1 MRHAPIPS
9 PDRSRLNRNSL
20 AAARFFTAA
29 AALLASAASPAA
41 DWPEFRGPGGQGDAS
56 ATSKVP
62 IEWDDRKNV
71 RWKTELPGKGHSSP
85 IVWGDQVWVTTAS
98 PDGKELSAVGLDRA
112 SGAILHNVVMLT
124 PPIVEEIHKKNS
136 HASTTPVI
144 EAGRLFAHFG
154 TYGAAALD
162 TASGKV
168 LWRNTELEI
177 EHQGGPGSSP
187 RLFENLLLVTSD
199 GADRQYVAALDKE
212 TGREV
217 WKRNRS
223 APYRADRVTHRAFA
237 TPLLIEYGGKPQLIS
252 PGADQ
257 LHAYDPRTGAELW
270 HVRYTGFSTVPCP
283 VFDGTKIYF
292 CTGFFNPELWA
303 VTPDGTGDV
312 TSTHVAWKY
321 KTGIPETPSP
331 ILQGGHV
338 YVVSDK
344 GVATTI
350 DAETGKKIA
359 TLRLGGNFSASP
371 IASGGYL
378 YFCSEEGNIRIVQP
392 GTKPRIL
399 KNNDLPG
406 SIFASPAAIGSELYL
421 RTDRA
426 LYRIEEDPSGS

>member
-1 MRHAPIPS
+1 
-9 PDRSRLNRNSL
+9 LNRTPFEFVQF
-20 AAARFFTAA
+20 AATL
-29 AALLASAASPAA
+29 AALLIPGAVSGA
-41 DWPEFRGPGGQGDAS
+41 DWPQFRGPGGQGDAS
-56 ATSKVP
+56 ATSKIPV
-62 IEWDDRKNV
+62 EWDERKNV

-85 IVWGDQVWVTTAS
+85 VIWGDQVWVTTAS
-98 PDGKELSAVGLDRA
+98 PDGKELGAVGLDRR
-112 SGAILHNVVMLT
+112 SGAILHNVTMLI
-124 PPIVEEIHKKNS
+124 PARVEEIHKKNS

-144 EAGRLFAHFG
+144 EAGRLYAHFG
-154 TYGAAALD
+154 TYGAAAVD

-168 LWRNTELEI
+168 LWRNTNLEV

-187 RLFENLLLVTSD
+187 LLFGNLLLVTCD
-199 GADRQYVAALDKE
+199 GADRQYVAALDRN

-217 WKRNRS
+217 WRRNRS
-223 APYRADRVTHRAFA
+223 APFRPDRVTHRAFA
-237 TPLLIEYGGKPQLIS
+237 TPLLIEFGGKPQLIS

-257 LHAYDPRTGAELW
+257 LHAYDPQTGAELW

-312 TSTHVAWKY
+312 TSTKVAWKY

-331 ILQGGHV
+331 ILYDGHV

-344 GVATTI
+344 GVGTSI
-350 DAETGKKIA
+350 DAETGKRVA
-359 TLRLGGNFSASP
+359 TFRLGGNFSASP

-378 YFCSEEGNIRIVQP
+378 YFCSEEGNVRVVQP
-392 GTKPRIL
+392 GAKPKIF
-399 KNNDLPG
+399 KNNELPG
-406 SIFASPAAIGSELYL
+406 TIFASPAAIGGELYL

-426 LYRIEEDPSGS
+426 LYRIEETPSAGS